1 MDVTTLVLQRFD
13 ENDVPDNSKLNVY
26 IRTVTDRLCIRLG
39 VDNLPERFYTICAD
53 AVVKMHR
60 RFYYEGISSEND
72 GGITVSFVDSV
83 LSEYENEI
91 SDYVSGKKRVR
102 FL

>member
-1 MDVTTLVLQRFD
+1 MLSPERIRCRLEGDKISD
-13 ENDVPDNSKLNVY
+13 ERLNEYIKL
-26 IRTVTDRLCIRLG
+26 IEDRLCIRLETSR
-39 VDNLPERFYTICAD
+39 LPSEFYSICVD

-72 GGITVSFVDSV
+72 GGISVSFADDV
-83 LSEYENEI
+83 LSEYTDEI
-91 SDYVSGKKRVR
+91 QKYKSRNKAVR

>member
-1 MDVTTLVLQRFD
+1 MLSPERIRCRLEGDKISD
-13 ENDVPDNSKLNVY
+13 ERLNEYIKL
-26 IRTVTDRLCIRLG
+26 IEDRLCIRLETSR
-39 VDNLPERFYTICAD
+39 LPNEFNSICVD

-72 GGITVSFVDSV
+72 GGISVSFADDV
-83 LSEYENEI
+83 LSEYSDEI
-91 SDYVSGKKRVR
+91 QKYKSRNKAVR